1 MNAVIDIGYGY
12 LKYIDSQGEVKKDK
26 AVVAFLG
33 DSLTESEIKNID
45 IINIDGQDY
54 IVGQAVYKLNKKPIT
69 ANDNIGRPGQLA
81 YKVLG
86 LYALAK
92 MNLPA
97 DEPVVLFTGLPF
109 INMDEAHLVK
119 QVFNGKH
126 ELVLNGKSM
135 TIEIS
140 DTKVVSQGLGSFY
153 ALVNQRGGGLLTKKV
168 LLVDMGFRT
177 INYMPLSNGDIDSN
191 WVRTNRE
198 LGIQN
203 AYIRIA
209 EEINR
214 EFKTNYQFYDVDE
227 LLDQGVPRQ
236 DVNKGK
242 YFEPINEKLYVIEN
256 LKAYANDVWND
267 LISKYPDKYREELD
281 EVIFTGGTAARVEQ
295 YLQETKKHF
304 CSFVEDPQNVQVLGY
319 KIIAD
324 KLTK

>member
-1 MNAVIDIGYGY
+1 MKAVIDIGYGY
-12 LKYIDSQGEVKKDK
+12 LKFIDREGRVEKNK
-26 AVVAFLG
+26 AVVALLG
-33 DSLTESEIKNID
+33 DSLTESELKNID
-45 IINIDGQDY
+45 IINVDDQDY

-69 ANDNIGRPGQLA
+69 ANDNVGRPGHIA

-92 MNLPA
+92 MHLN
-97 DEPVVLFTGLPF
+97 EPVTLYTGLPF
-109 INMDEAHLVK
+109 INMDEADLVK
-119 QVFNGKH
+119 KVFNGKH
-126 ELVLNGKSM
+126 EVVLNGKPM
-135 TIEIS
+135 TIEVN

-153 ALVNQRGGGLLTKKV
+153 AIVNQRGGGLLSKKV

-177 INYMPLSNGDIDSN
+177 INYMPLSNGDIDAY

-236 DVNKGK
+236 NLERGK
-242 YFEPINEKLYVIEN
+242 YFEQIADKLYVMES
-256 LKAYANDVWND
+256 LKAYALDVWND

-281 EVIFTGGTAARVEQ
+281 EVIFSGGTSARVMT
-295 YLQETKKHF
+295 YLDDTKKHF
-304 CSFVEDPQNVQVLGY
+304 CSFVEDAQDVQVIGY

-324 KLTK
+324 KLS